1 MKEEKKAP
9 AIVKKKKKS
18 HRVLALENYCVQK
31 KIISEGISK
40 WAPQVLIM
48 MKDNLS

>member
-9 AIVKKKKKS
+9 AIVKEKKIQQGFGIRKLLCAKK
-18 HRVLALENYCVQK
+18 N
-31 KIISEGISK
+31 IISEGISK